1 MLGILKIQG
10 SSQQEDLI
18 DISRLRNIVGVLFF
32 LETENTHQE
41 DSIMVK
47 NHEWSFGKD

>member
-1 MLGILKIQG
+1 MLGNLKIQG

-32 LETENTHQE
+32 LETKNTHRE

-47 NHEWSFGKD
+47 NLEWSFGKD